1 MPKMTSAARGT
12 KNMSKAPW
20 PPPPPVDDTPE
31 FGGAGALGG
40 NGGNGSGPFGAAGRC
55 ERPPEAELFTV
66 ERTADRAT
74 LCAEL
79 ELVSSVAVALVL
91 SSTRRN
97 LLWLT
102 IERDVRVTPFG
113 LCADRSRSCWATGP
127 TGGSG
132 TAATTGGAPGI
143 GCGAAAGCGEAA
155 RTTTGSVPTTVTGSL
170 GDAEDGALSA
180 AAGVGA

>member
-1 MPKMTSAARGT
+1 
-12 KNMSKAPW
+12 MSKAPW
-20 PPPPPVDDTPE
+20 PPPPPVDETPE

-40 NGGNGSGPFGAAGRC
+40 NGGSGSGPFGAAGRC

-97 LLWLT
+97 LLRLT
-102 IERDVRVTPFG
+102 IERDMRVTPFG

-127 TGGSG
+127 TGSG

-143 GCGAAAGCGEAA
+143 GCGAAA

-170 GDAEDGALSA
+170 GDAGGGAASSA
-180 AAGVGA
+180 AGAGA